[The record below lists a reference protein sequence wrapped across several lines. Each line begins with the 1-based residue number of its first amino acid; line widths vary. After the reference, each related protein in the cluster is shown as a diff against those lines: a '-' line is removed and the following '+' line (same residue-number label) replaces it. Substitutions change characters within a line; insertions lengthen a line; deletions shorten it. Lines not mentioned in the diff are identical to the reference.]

1 MRKFQTFEQFW
12 PDYLREHSHPRTR
25 GFHFAGT
32 TIACLMTLSWI
43 ATGDETFLMLALLG
57 GYGLAW
63 FSHFVIEFNRPL
75 TVWHPIWHLR
85 ANFRMYRKWLNG
97 SLSDDLGRAGIR
109 DRRVRMPFGQV
120 EARLKV
126 RSG

>member
-1 MRKFQTFEQFW
+1 
-12 PDYLREHSHPRTR
+12 
-25 GFHFAGT
+25 
-32 TIACLMTLSWI
+32 MTLSWI